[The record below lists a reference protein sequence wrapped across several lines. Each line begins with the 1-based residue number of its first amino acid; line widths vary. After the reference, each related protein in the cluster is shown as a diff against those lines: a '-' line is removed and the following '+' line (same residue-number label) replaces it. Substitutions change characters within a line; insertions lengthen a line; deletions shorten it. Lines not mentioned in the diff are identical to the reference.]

1 MPADPFTAPPV
12 GQISSTCNDNFH
24 PKPPTSPQQHRPS
37 SPQPQAHSPSPPT
50 STATSAPNTPL
61 HQRFLNQ
68 VHTPLSPSTPPLTPR
83 SESTPRSKSASPR
96 KQVLE
101 LGQNAFY
108 FTCEVPKKESPRK
121 AESPKKGASVQMR
134 PISPDKSAG
143 RVKDILRRNLFGAP
157 AVKLGGAGRSGVC
170 DGGGVGKEV
179 KSPGR
184 ISPTRMSPT
193 RVSPTRVGAP
203 PKRIGRNAEKDGGT
217 TLDQRKEQ
225 IRGDKK
231 DRGMLKENAET
242 VETTPS
248 DSTGPVAEMPV
259 SVEMAIP
266 YSSEPPKELLSL
278 EPAMSQDH
286 SSSLLPTTDSAD
298 TMASSADPTTSQHE
312 AKEPSTAEV
321 ATNRPPGSFA
331 PQTQSVVKTPGA
343 FRSDIGALMANLKT
357 TTPNQHKPADVG
369 GVEGMPTPLRKASEK
384 LFGKNVR
391 PLDDN
396 WKSYDMNTKEN
407 EQPGPVGDVP
417 QSPTPRGN
425 ESLGHERSAIP
436 GQTSLK
442 TRVDRVPLTPAS
454 KSKRPQSMFVDRMPW
469 SQQSAGGSSS
479 SHSRS
484 GLEKTTSPGTPN
496 RVRSSIQKEMN
507 QMRESLHASLGSGTG
522 SSRTGSVTN
531 SPTARSKVETSGLK
545 SKASGID
552 GRHQQTEK
560 VKSSRPVSQIV
571 GRPQS
576 AFAKYAARKAD
587 NDEPPKRAVK
597 ATQTP
602 AKARPKSMVI
612 APMSS
617 TGTIR
622 GPRPQPTEK
631 QPTEKKTAPAARP
644 KSMVILPAP
653 ARTEV
658 VVRTTKASALRQK
671 AAQAIVP
678 KASQPG
684 TRTATTKE
692 LDTGR
697 GGVLVPRKPVTSTR
711 STGPPTSTAPSG
723 RKTPST
729 APTPL
734 PLPKSTSK
742 PYLVARKP
750 VPPPS
755 TVANQKRTANT
766 RTPPLNP
773 RPRVASAEQIAGQI
787 AQWHSEERTK
797 ATPPKARPAP
807 RAKAPTTPHKRPS
820 SPTKRLLEDEADD
833 SSDEKSYTPRGLPT
847 KLRTPALSSPV
858 KARTTDVAAAATAVA
873 AKPSTPAKKL
883 PAQPVAAICAP
894 KTPVVRTASSGGGGP
909 FDPNALRTPSKE
921 IQSALDRAIDA
932 KIAEDAKSGREFTP
946 SGNRISDLLAKRRG

>member
-1 MPADPFTAPPV
+1 
-12 GQISSTCNDNFH
+12 
-24 PKPPTSPQQHRPS
+24 
-37 SPQPQAHSPSPPT
+37 
-50 STATSAPNTPL
+50 
-61 HQRFLNQ
+61 
-68 VHTPLSPSTPPLTPR
+68 
-83 SESTPRSKSASPR
+83 
-96 KQVLE
+96 
-101 LGQNAFY
+101 
-108 FTCEVPKKESPRK
+108 
-121 AESPKKGASVQMR
+121 
-134 PISPDKSAG
+134 
-143 RVKDILRRNLFGAP
+143 
-157 AVKLGGAGRSGVC
+157 
-170 DGGGVGKEV
+170 
-179 KSPGR
+179 
-184 ISPTRMSPT
+184 
-193 RVSPTRVGAP
+193 
-203 PKRIGRNAEKDGGT
+203 
-217 TLDQRKEQ
+217 
-225 IRGDKK
+225 
-231 DRGMLKENAET
+231 
-242 VETTPS
+242 
-248 DSTGPVAEMPV
+248 
-259 SVEMAIP
+259 
-266 YSSEPPKELLSL
+266 
-278 EPAMSQDH
+278 
-286 SSSLLPTTDSAD
+286 
-298 TMASSADPTTSQHE
+298 
-312 AKEPSTAEV
+312 
-321 ATNRPPGSFA
+321 
-331 PQTQSVVKTPGA
+331 
-343 FRSDIGALMANLKT
+343 
-357 TTPNQHKPADVG
+357 
-369 GVEGMPTPLRKASEK
+369 MPTPLRKASEK

-391 PLDDN
+391 PLNDD

-425 ESLGHERSAIP
+425 DSLGPERSAIP

-442 TRVDRVPLTPAS
+442 TRVDRAPLTPAS

-469 SQQSAGGSSS
+469 SQQSAGDSSS

-484 GLEKTTSPGTPN
+484 GLAKMTSPGTPN

-507 QMRESLHASLGSGTG
+507 QMRESLHTSLGSGTG
-522 SSRTGSVTN
+522 SSRTGSVAD
-531 SPTARSKVETSGLK
+531 SPTARSKVKTSGLK

-552 GRHQQTEK
+552 GRNQQTEK
-560 VKSSRPVSQIV
+560 VKSNRPVSQIV

-576 AFAKYAARKAD
+576 AFAKYAARKVD

-602 AKARPKSMVI
+602 VKVRPKSMVI

-631 QPTEKKTAPAARP
+631 QPTERKTAPAARP

-658 VVRTTKASALRQK
+658 VVRTTKAASLRQK

-684 TRTATTKE
+684 ARIATTKE

-697 GGVLVPRKPVTSTR
+697 SVPPRLVPRKPVTSTR

-755 TVANQKRTANT
+755 TVANQKRTAAPAPNT

-797 ATPPKARPAP
+797 ATPPKPRPAP
-807 RAKAPTTPHKRPS
+807 RAKAPMTPHKRPS

-858 KARTTDVAAAATAVA
+858 KARTTDVAAAAA
-873 AKPSTPAKKL
+873 ATKPSTPAKKL
-883 PAQPVAAICAP
+883 PAHPVAAIRAP

>member
-1 MPADPFTAPPV
+1 
-12 GQISSTCNDNFH
+12 
-24 PKPPTSPQQHRPS
+24 
-37 SPQPQAHSPSPPT
+37 
-50 STATSAPNTPL
+50 
-61 HQRFLNQ
+61 
-68 VHTPLSPSTPPLTPR
+68 
-83 SESTPRSKSASPR
+83 
-96 KQVLE
+96 
-101 LGQNAFY
+101 
-108 FTCEVPKKESPRK
+108 
-121 AESPKKGASVQMR
+121 MR

-157 AVKLGGAGRSGVC
+157 AVKLGGAGRGGSG
-170 DGGGVGKEV
+170 DGGGGGGGVDKEA
-179 KSPGR
+179 KSPSR
-184 ISPTRMSPT
+184 VSPTRMSPT
-193 RVSPTRVGAP
+193 HVSPTRVGAP
-203 PKRIGRNAEKDGGT
+203 AKRIGRNAEKDGGT

-225 IRGDKK
+225 NRGDKK
-231 DRGMLKENAET
+231 DRGTLKENTET
-242 VETTPS
+242 AETTPS
-248 DSTGPVAEMPV
+248 DSTGPVADMPV
-259 SVEMAIP
+259 SAEMATSS
-266 YSSEPPKELLSL
+266 SSEPPKELLSL
-278 EPAMSQDH
+278 KPAISQDR
-286 SSSLLPTTDSAD
+286 SSSLLPTTDSVD
-298 TMASSADPTTSQHE
+298 TMASSADPTTSQQD
-312 AKEPSTAEV
+312 AKEPTITEV

-331 PQTQSVVKTPGA
+331 PQPQSFVKNPNA

-396 WKSYDMNTKEN
+396 GKSYDTNMKEN
-407 EQPGPVGDVP
+407 KQPGLVWDVP
-417 QSPTPRGN
+417 QSPTPEGN
-425 ESLGHERSAIP
+425 ESLGPERSAVP
-436 GQTSLK
+436 GQASLR
-442 TRVDRVPLTPAS
+442 TRVDRAPLTPAS

-469 SQQSAGGSSS
+469 SQQSPGGSSS

-484 GLEKTTSPGTPN
+484 DLAKMTSPGTPN

-507 QMRESLHASLGSGTG
+507 QMRETLHTSLGSGTG
-522 SSRTGSVTN
+522 SSKTGSVAD
-531 SPTARSKVETSGLK
+531 SPTARSKVETSSLK
-545 SKASGID
+545 SKASGGN
-552 GRHQQTEK
+552 GRNQQTEK
-560 VKSSRPVSQIV
+560 VKNSRPVSQIV

-597 ATQTP
+597 ATQSP
-602 AKARPKSMVI
+602 AKARPQSMVI
-612 APMSS
+612 GPISS
-617 TGTIR
+617 AGTIR

-631 QPTEKKTAPAARP
+631 QPAEKQPTERKSAPTARP
-644 KSMVILPAP
+644 KSMVILPAT

-658 VVRTTKASALRQK
+658 VVRTTKAAALRQK

-678 KASQPG
+678 KAPQPSA
-684 TRTATTKE
+684 RTATTKE

-697 GGVLVPRKPVTSTR
+697 RVPPHLVPRKPVTSTR

-723 RKTPST
+723 RKTPSN

-755 TVANQKRTANT
+755 TVANQKRTTAPAATT

-797 ATPPKARPAP
+797 TNTSPKPKARPTP
-807 RAKAPTTPHKRPS
+807 RAKAPTTPLKRPS
-820 SPTKRLLEDEADD
+820 SPTKRLLEDEADS

-847 KLRTPALSSPV
+847 KLRTPALSSPA
-858 KARTTDVAAAATAVA
+858 KARTTDVAAADM

-883 PAQPVAAICAP
+883 PAHPAAALRAP
-894 KTPVVRTASSGGGGP
+894 KTPVVRTAGGGGGGGGGA

-932 KIAEDAKSGREFTP
+932 KIAEDARSGREFTP